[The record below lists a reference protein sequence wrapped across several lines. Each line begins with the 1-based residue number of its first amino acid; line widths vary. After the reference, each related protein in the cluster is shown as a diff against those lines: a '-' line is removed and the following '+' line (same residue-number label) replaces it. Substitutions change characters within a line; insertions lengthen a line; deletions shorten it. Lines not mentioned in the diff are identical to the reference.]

1 MVFYVFDRGI
11 RQEESL
17 SRLLKEQQTREVQ
30 ATARTRK
37 VDKQTRPHPHNG
49 TGASAYKEPQEEK
62 PRQPAI
68 VVAQVMSSPVIM
80 ISDRALL
87 HEVWQLFQN
96 HSFRHIPIIDQ
107 HSHIKAIV
115 SDNDIFR
122 HTSNLNPTRSAKTAL
137 PNTAILDIAQ
147 TRVFTVAPSTEIR
160 EVADLMISHQISCLP
175 VINESNK
182 VEGIVT
188 RTDILRALVNQAPI
202 ELWV

>member
-17 SRLLKEQQTREVQ
+17 SRLLQQQQAREVQ

-37 VDKQTRPHPHNG
+37 VDKKTRPHPHTG
-49 TGASAYKEPQEEK
+49 TGASSYKKSQEEK
-62 PRQPAI
+62 SRQPAI
-68 VVAQVMSSPVIM
+68 VVAQVMSSPVTM

-87 HEVWQLFQN
+87 HEVWQLFQR
-96 HSFRHIPIIDQ
+96 HSFRHIPIID
-107 HSHIKAIV
+107 HNSHIKAIV

-122 HTSNLNPTRSAKTAL
+122 HTSSLNPSHSTKTVL
-137 PNTAILDIAQ
+137 PNTLIMEIAQ
-147 TRVFTVAPSTEIR
+147 TRVFTVSPSTGIR
-160 EVADLMISHQISCLP
+160 EVADLMVSHQISCLP
-175 VINESNK
+175 VVNEANQ

-188 RTDILRALVNQAPI
+188 RTDILHALVNQAPI

>member
-17 SRLLKEQQTREVQ
+17 SRLLQQQQAREVQ

-37 VDKQTRPHPHNG
+37 VDKKTRPHPQTG
-49 TGASAYKEPQEEK
+49 TGASAYKESQKEK

-68 VVAQVMSSPVIM
+68 VVAQVMSSPVTM
-80 ISDRALL
+80 ISDHALL
-87 HEVWQLFQN
+87 HEVWQLFQR

-107 HSHIKAIV
+107 NSHIKAIV
-115 SDNDIFR
+115 SDNDILR
-122 HTSNLNPTRSAKTAL
+122 HTSTLNPAHSTKTAL
-137 PNTAILDIAQ
+137 PNTVIMEIAQ
-147 TRVFTVAPSTEIR
+147 TRVFSVSPSTGIR
-160 EVADLMISHQISCLP
+160 EVADLMVNRQISCLP
-175 VINESNK
+175 VVNEANQ

-188 RTDILRALVNQAPI
+188 RTDILHALVNQAPI

>member
-17 SRLLKEQQTREVQ
+17 SRLLQQQQAREVQ

-37 VDKQTRPHPHNG
+37 VDKKTRPHPHTG
-49 TGASAYKEPQEEK
+49 TGASAYKESQKEK

-68 VVAQVMSSPVIM
+68 VVAQVMSSPVTM

-87 HEVWQLFQN
+87 HEVWQLFQR

-107 HSHIKAIV
+107 NSQIKAIV
-115 SDNDIFR
+115 SDNDILR
-122 HTSNLNPTRSAKTAL
+122 HTSNLNPTHSTKTAL
-137 PNTAILDIAQ
+137 PNTVIMEIAQ
-147 TRVFTVAPSTEIR
+147 TRVFSVSPSTGIR
-160 EVADLMISHQISCLP
+160 EVADLMVNRQISCLP
-175 VINESNK
+175 VVNETNQ

-188 RTDILRALVNQAPI
+188 RTDILHALVNQAPI

>member
-17 SRLLKEQQTREVQ
+17 SRLLQQQQAREVQ

-37 VDKQTRPHPHNG
+37 VDKKTRPHPHTG
-49 TGASAYKEPQEEK
+49 TGASAYKESQKEK

-68 VVAQVMSSPVIM
+68 VVAQVMSSPVTM

-87 HEVWQLFQN
+87 HEVWQLFQR

-107 HSHIKAIV
+107 NSHIKAIV
-115 SDNDIFR
+115 SDNDILR
-122 HTSNLNPTRSAKTAL
+122 HTSSLNPNHSTKTVL
-137 PNTAILDIAQ
+137 PNTVIMEIAQ
-147 TRVFTVAPSTEIR
+147 TRVFSVSPSTGIR
-160 EVADLMISHQISCLP
+160 EVADLMVNRQISCLP
-175 VINESNK
+175 VVNEANQ

-188 RTDILRALVNQAPI
+188 RTDILHALVNQAPI

>member
-17 SRLLKEQQTREVQ
+17 SRLLKEQQAREVQ
-30 ATARTRK
+30 ATARIRK
-37 VDKQTRPHPHNG
+37 VDKKTRPHPQTG
-49 TGASAYKEPQEEK
+49 TGASAYKKSQEDK
-62 PRQPAI
+62 PRQPVI
-68 VVAQVMSSPVIM
+68 VVAQVMSSPVTM

-87 HEVWQLFQN
+87 HEAWQLFQT
-96 HSFRHIPIIDQ
+96 HSIRHIPIIDQ

-115 SDNDIFR
+115 SDNDILR
-122 HTSNLNPTRSAKTAL
+122 HTSNLNPMHTTKTAL
-137 PNTAILDIAQ
+137 PNTAILEIAQ
-147 TRVFTVAPSTEIR
+147 TRVFTVSPSTAIR
-160 EVADLMISHQISCLP
+160 EVADLMVSRQISCLP
-175 VINESNK
+175 VVNESNQ